1 MFQLLVV
8 RHHKGGPGFAFDDS
22 ASHAFGRALVG
33 QVAITAEVPEAPVD
47 RQREED
53 AGDQT
58 VREFAHGEYPG
69 LDRERRQYLK
79 RVVVGCLG
87 DLEPFAA
94 VERAVVP
101 LPYMLSLVR

>member
-8 RHHKGGPGFAFDDS
+8 RHRKGGPGFAFDDS

-58 VREFAHGEYPG
+58 GREFAHSEYPG
-69 LDRERRQYLK
+69 LDRERRQYLQ